1 MSQRI
6 LIVDDE
12 KPIVTLLNYNVEKAG
27 FSTDIAYDGL
37 EAIQKA
43 ENNEYDLII
52 LDLML
57 PEMDGMEV
65 CKHLRNNRNE
75 TPILMLTAK
84 DDEFDKVLGLELGAD
99 DYLTKPFSPKEVV
112 ARIKAILRRTK
123 KTTQTSFNK
132 LKVGDLTIFPER
144 YEAEVHSNVIT
155 FTRKEFELLFYLA
168 SNKGKVISRDQLLSG
183 VWDYDFVGDTR
194 IVDVHIS
201 HLRDKIEPNSKK
213 PIYIKTVRG
222 LGYKLEDPAQ

>member
-1 MSQRI
+1 MSQKV

-12 KPIVTLLNYNVEKAG
+12 KPIVTLLKYNLEKAG
-27 FSTDIAYDGL
+27 FSTDEAYDGL
-37 EAIQKA
+37 EAVKKG
-43 ENNEYDLII
+43 ESNDYDLIV

-57 PEMDGMEV
+57 PHLDGIEV
-65 CKHLRNNRNE
+65 CKHLRNNKIE

-84 DDEFDKVLGLELGAD
+84 DEEFDKVLGLELGAD

-123 KTTQTSFNK
+123 KSNQNNFSS
-132 LKVGDLTIFPER
+132 LTIGNLIIYPER
-144 YEAEVHSNVIT
+144 YEAEIDSKTVS
-155 FTRKEFELLFYLA
+155 FTRKEFELLYFLA
-168 SNKGKVISRDQLLSG
+168 KNKGKVISRDQLLSG

-201 HLRDKIEPNSKK
+201 HLRDKIEPDSKK
-213 PIYIKTVRG
+213 PLYIKTIRG
-222 LGYKLEDPAQ
+222 LGYKIEDPV

>member
-1 MSQRI
+1 MNEKI

-12 KPIVTLLNYNVEKAG
+12 KSIVTLLSYNIGNAG
-27 FSTDIAYDGL
+27 FETDVAYDGL
-37 EAIQKA
+37 EAIEKI
-43 ENNEYDLII
+43 ENNDYDLVV

-57 PEMDGMEV
+57 PGMDGMEI
-65 CKHLRNNRNE
+65 CKHLRNNRMD

-99 DYLTKPFSPKEVV
+99 DYLTKPFSPKEVI

-123 KTTQTSFNK
+123 NTSQIKFNK
-132 LKVGDLTIFPER
+132 IVVGDLVIYPER
-144 YEAEVHSNVIT
+144 YEAEMNSNLVT
-155 FTRKEFELLFYLA
+155 FTRKEFELLYYLA
-168 SNKGKVISRDQLLSG
+168 KNVGKVISRDQLLSG
-183 VWDYDFVGDTR
+183 VWDYDFVGDSR

-201 HLRDKIEPNSKK
+201 HLREKIEPNSKK

-222 LGYKLEDPAQ
+222 LGYKLEDPS